1 MLGGFKYYDALD
13 RILDDREI
21 HGFFRQPQ
29 LIKMLVSMMYWRRLD
44 STPWSKYVPETFYEM
59 ADERLDGLL
68 ARGGVPPPWEAP
80 DEHIAYPDEDVDSTV
95 DDTNADPDF
104 KPLEHAV
111 SGGSASSSSGEDSEE
126 AEFADPAS
134 VKSTSKRG
142 RSSSDS
148 DAPLVVAVNAKRQKS
163 GSGSARQ
170 GSGRQG
176 TGHSQTP
183 SKSST
188 SRRRKSAL
196 AAVEYSKLTIPELQ
210 MIEIPDDG
218 DLSWMY
224 CGIKVVRGNGR
235 KAQTPGFPDY
245 EPHKH
250 SSQQVKARWNV
261 EEYLVLLETK
271 PWEAMSEDRI
281 RVLYFHRRSELSSAA
296 LRMLERIVDAMLKY
310 AQEVW

>member
-1 MLGGFKYYDALD
+1 LASGETTNAPARKSPPVLDLTGPGEKSQTSGNQKGREASPESKRPTPVKATAHKVVKPHKVQRRPSERKPGRATVRKAGEPPSIPKDDACASLPGAVIWKNLRPDHRQAMLGGFKYYDALD

-44 STPWSKYVPETFYEM
+44 STPRSKYVPETFYEM
-59 ADERLDGLL
+59 ADERLDRLL
-68 ARGGVPPPWEAP
+68 ARGDVPPPWEAP
-80 DEHIAYPDEDVDSTV
+80 DEHIDYPDEDVDSTV

-111 SGGSASSSSGEDSEE
+111 SDGSASSSSGEDSDE

-163 GSGSARQ
+163 SSGSARQ

-176 TGHSQTP
+176 TGHS
-183 SKSST
+183 
-188 SRRRKSAL
+188 
-196 AAVEYSKLTIPELQ
+196 
-210 MIEIPDDG
+210 
-218 DLSWMY
+218 
-224 CGIKVVRGNGR
+224 
-235 KAQTPGFPDY
+235 
-245 EPHKH
+245 
-250 SSQQVKARWNV
+250 
-261 EEYLVLLETK
+261 
-271 PWEAMSEDRI
+271 
-281 RVLYFHRRSELSSAA
+281 
-296 LRMLERIVDAMLKY
+296 
-310 AQEVW
+310 

>member
-1 MLGGFKYYDALD
+1 
-13 RILDDREI
+13 
-21 HGFFRQPQ
+21 
-29 LIKMLVSMMYWRRLD
+29 MMYWRRLD

-59 ADERLDGLL
+59 ADERLDRLL
-68 ARGGVPPPWEAP
+68 ARGDVPPPWEAP

-163 GSGSARQ
+163 SSGSARQ

-176 TGHSQTP
+176 TGHS
-183 SKSST
+183 
-188 SRRRKSAL
+188 
-196 AAVEYSKLTIPELQ
+196 
-210 MIEIPDDG
+210 
-218 DLSWMY
+218 
-224 CGIKVVRGNGR
+224 
-235 KAQTPGFPDY
+235 
-245 EPHKH
+245 
-250 SSQQVKARWNV
+250 
-261 EEYLVLLETK
+261 
-271 PWEAMSEDRI
+271 
-281 RVLYFHRRSELSSAA
+281 
-296 LRMLERIVDAMLKY
+296 
-310 AQEVW
+310 